1 MLLLMAMLAQ
11 DIVGPPGDEPVA
23 PRATLTRPRQR
34 GQCRLAPSD
43 DIVVCGASID
53 SQRVEAL
60 PEWPSEPVFRPASAR
75 ISPNKTVSATAQ
87 QGSNPF
93 SESPRAMIN
102 FRLDF

>member
-1 MLLLMAMLAQ
+1 MLSIVMLMLAQ
-11 DIVGPPGDEPVA
+11 DIVGPPGDEPVVR
-23 PRATLTRPRQR
+23 PQLTRPR
-34 GQCRLAPSD
+34 GQCRPAPGD
-43 DIVVCGASID
+43 DILVCGASID
-53 SQRVEAL
+53 SQRVGPL